1 MMMLTRLSQELRA
14 RLRPNVCTCL
24 VIVAL
29 VAWTSAQTSLDST
42 QGTHE
47 LDIELFRNLWDA
59 YILPKL
65 EMDLYKKLDSRHS
78 DSDMLE
84 SYGYLAGHPTD
95 QKNANRQK
103 RKNFMGMDNMD
114 RMFAS
119 LNSKPRFMSVD
130 NSFGNLQNLLRN
142 AGRKRR

>member
-1 MMMLTRLSQELRA
+1 MMLTRLSQKLGA
-14 RLRPNVCTCL
+14 RLRPNDCTCL
-24 VIVAL
+24 VFVAL
-29 VAWTSAQTSLDST
+29 MAVTSAHTSLDST
-42 QGTHE
+42 KGTHL
-47 LDIELFRNLWDA
+47 LDIELFRRLWDA

-65 EMDLYKKLDSRHS
+65 EMDFYKKLDSRQS

-84 SYGYLAGHPTD
+84 SYGYLADLPID

-103 RKNFMGMDNMD
+103 RRNFMGMDNMD
-114 RMFAS
+114 TMFAS

-130 NSFGNLQNLLRN
+130 NSFGNLQNLLRK